1 MDEENL
7 DELMD
12 LDDAAPLLGLKN
24 GTSVRSYIYRGVLE
38 ARKIGHNLLVTR
50 RQINAYLAMKKGS
63 GKQYHP
69 RKPRTPPIG
78 YIDPQKVILPR

>member
-7 DELMD
+7 DELIT
-12 LDDAAPLLGLKN
+12 LADAAPLMGVKDGRSVCQYIRRGLLKATKF
-24 GTSVRSYIYRGVLE
+24 GPMWLT
-38 ARKIGHNLLVTR
+38 TR